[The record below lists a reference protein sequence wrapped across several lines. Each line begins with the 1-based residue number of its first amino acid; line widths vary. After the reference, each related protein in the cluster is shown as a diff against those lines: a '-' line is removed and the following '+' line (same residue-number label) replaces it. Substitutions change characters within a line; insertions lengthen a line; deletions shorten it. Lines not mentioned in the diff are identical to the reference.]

1 MMDGDAPTLEAALQE
16 ADLRVLLMTVFHL
29 SGDCR
34 WLAAPYTPKRDVKLI
49 ADEDAGLPPEI
60 ADEIRA
66 EAARLIRAAAPP
78 AVEDPGDALMV
89 EMMSAC
95 LGHPVGDEYAT
106 MMREEMGFSSR
117 RLTRWAEP
125 KRPFPHPV
133 IVVGAGASGMILATQ
148 LRELNIDHVVL
159 EEGDE
164 VGGTWRVN
172 RYPGC
177 AVDTPNHAYSF
188 SFGERNDWSRFF
200 SPRDELFDYM
210 VRRSHDFGVRE
221 AIRFNHRVTRCDWDE
236 AEAAWRVTVETPQSE
251 ETLTASALVS
261 AIGPLSDAKIAKIE
275 GLDTFRGPAFHSTQW
290 PEDFQAAGKSI
301 AVIGTGASSLQMG
314 PPFSREAAS
323 LTLYQRTPQWV
334 REIPRLLDPM
344 GAGARHLL
352 QKIPFYAEWFRFTM
366 LWRYGDGL
374 LRTLRKD
381 PDWPH
386 PERSL
391 NRINDRHRQ
400 EMTAHIE
407 AELEGRPD
415 LLAKCLPSY
424 PPFGKRILL
433 DNGWYRMLRRDN
445 VELVTDPIARIT
457 PEGVQTRD
465 GKTREADV
473 LVLATGFDVT
483 RFAARLNVTGRDG
496 RRLSDEWADEN
507 PKAHLG
513 ITAPGFPN
521 LFMLQGPATGLAH
534 GGSAIFQAECQARY
548 ILGCLLAMQEQGL
561 ATLDVRREVHDAYM
575 ARVDAEHEQLVWSHP
590 GMSTYY
596 RNAHGR
602 VVSVM
607 PWRLVDYWKMTRA
620 PELADFHAA

>member
-1 MMDGDAPTLEAALQE
+1 MDGDGPTLEAALEE

-29 SGDCR
+29 SGDRR
-34 WLAAPYTPKRDVKLI
+34 WLAPPFIPKRDVKLI
-49 ADEDAGLPPEI
+49 ADEDAGLAP
-60 ADEIRA
+60 
-66 EAARLIRAAAPP
+66 EAAAELRAAAADLIRRGAPP

-95 LGHPVGDEYAT
+95 LGHKVPEEYAL
-106 MMREEMGFSSR
+106 MMREEMGFASR
-117 RLTRWAEP
+117 RLAWS
-125 KRPFPHPV
+125 RPPRRRFPHPV
-133 IVVGAGASGMILATQ
+133 IIVGAGASGMILATQ
-148 LRELNIDHVVL
+148 LRELGIDFVVL

-188 SFGERNDWSRFF
+188 SFGSRADWSRFF
-200 SPRDELFDYM
+200 SPRDELYRYM
-210 VRRSHDFGVRE
+210 VDRSHEFGIRE
-221 AIRFNHRVTRCDWDE
+221 AIRFRHRVVE
-236 AEAAWRVTVETPQSE
+236 ARWNDADSAWSVLVETPE
-251 ETLTASALVS
+251 GRIPLVGSALVS
-261 AIGPLSDAKIAKIE
+261 AIGPLSAPKIARIE
-275 GLDTFRGPAFHSTQW
+275 GLDSFAGPAFHSTDW
-290 PEDFQAAGKSI
+290 PEDFDPAGQRI
-301 AVIGTGASSLQMG
+301 AIIGTGASSLQMA
-314 PPFSREAAS
+314 PPLSREAAS

-334 REIPRLLDPM
+334 RSIPRLLDPM
-344 GAGARHLL
+344 GSGARKLL
-352 QKIPFYAEWFRFTM
+352 QELPFYAQWFRFTM

-386 PERSL
+386 PERAL
-391 NRINDRHRQ
+391 NRINDRHRE

-407 AELEGRPD
+407 SELDGRPD
-415 LLAKCLPSY
+415 LLEKCLPSY

-433 DNGWYRMLRRDN
+433 DNGWYAMLRRDN
-445 VELVTDPIARIT
+445 VELVTDPIARIR
-457 PEGVQTRD
+457 PEGVETAD
-465 GKTREADV
+465 GILRPADA

-496 RRLSDEWADEN
+496 RRLSEDWADED

-521 LFMLQGPATGLAH
+521 LFFLQGPATGLAH
-534 GGSAIFQAECQARY
+534 GGSAIFQSECQSRY
-548 ILGCLLAMQEQGL
+548 ILGCLLNMQEQGL
-561 ATLDVRREVHDAYM
+561 RALEVRQDVHDAYM
-575 ARVDAEHEQLVWSHP
+575 ARVDAEHEQLVWTHP

-596 RNAHGR
+596 RNRRGR

-607 PWRLVDYWKMTRA
+607 PWRLVDYWTMTRA
-620 PELADFHAA
+620 PDPADFHAA